1 MARPVKIRGLYY
13 YRQRVPADVAPK
25 LGKKFVK
32 ESLGTGR
39 EAEARLAFPPV
50 AAKWQAFFEQVR
62 RGVQTLTPEQCE
74 GIAGEIYAD
83 LIRTDGG
90 DQVALAPFGTL
101 YWKGL
106 IHASNT
112 ALKDEVDLGP
122 DGVVPGRVYLEQ
134 LHGPRLDRHLAA
146 RGMTVC
152 ERTYYTLLYAVNRA
166 IIQAS
171 EVVVRQAFG
180 DYTPDPNASRF
191 PKTVLPDPSKT
202 FKALWKEYC
211 KSKKASDEVANK
223 KLHFFD
229 AMIEHAGT
237 DDMRLITEEHLLG
250 LRDKLQASGLM
261 RKTVKEGYFA
271 HIKAFFAWAKRQK
284 KLPTNPA
291 AEVVVEMADDGKDM
305 RGLTDAETRAIL
317 RAALGPFGPRMA
329 PENRAARRWVPWLC
343 AYTGARLNEITQLR
357 PTDVK
362 QIDGVWCIEI
372 TPDAGSLKNEWSA
385 RLVPLHPRLTDGG
398 FLDFVDARRSK
409 ARLFYDEE
417 RAGSTAAARN
427 LGNKLREWVK
437 GMGVLE
443 DDLAAPFH
451 GWRHRFRT
459 VGRDCGI
466 DEVKLSAIQGHAPDT
481 EGKKYG
487 KFKPGVLFREIKKL
501 KRCLVEGIEPGQSP
515 PAVDRARSLETTASA
530 PNDSGHGRLGR
541 RRLRPSAAAA
551 NVGAGSPVGVRGA
564 AKRARASASGV
575 EAEAD

>member
-39 EAEARLAFPPV
+39 EAEARLKFPPV
-50 AAKWQAFFEQVR
+50 AAKWQAFFEQIR

-83 LIRTDGG
+83 LIKRDGG
-90 DQVALAPFGTL
+90 GQAATNPFGTL
-101 YWKGL
+101 YWKVL
-106 IHASNT
+106 INASKD

-122 DGVVPGRVYLEQ
+122 DGVVPGRVYLER
-134 LHGPRLDRHLAA
+134 LHGARLDQHLAA

-152 ERTYYTLLYAVNRA
+152 DRTYYTLLYAVNRA
-166 IIQAS
+166 VIQAS

-211 KSKKASDEVANK
+211 ASKKTSEEVAKK
-223 KLHFFD
+223 KLHFFV

-250 LRDKLQASGLM
+250 LRDKLQASGLK

-271 HIKAFFAWAKRQK
+271 HIKAFFAWTKRQK
-284 KLPTNPA
+284 KLPANPA
-291 AEVVVEMADDGKDM
+291 AEVVVEMADDEKDM

-317 RAALGPFGPRMA
+317 RAARGPFGARMA

-357 PTDVK
+357 PMDIR

-385 RLVPLHPRLTDGG
+385 RNIPLHPRLIDQG
-398 FLDFVDARRSK
+398 FLDFVRGRQSS

-417 RAGSTAAARN
+417 RAGATAAARN

-437 GMGVLE
+437 DMGVLE
-443 DDLAAPFH
+443 DELAAPFH

-459 VGRDCGI
+459 VGRDCEI
-466 DEVKLSAIQGHAPDT
+466 DEAKLSAIQGHAPDT

-487 KFKPGVLFREIKKL
+487 KFKPGVLLREIEKL
-501 KRCLVEGIEPGQSP
+501 EPHLIEGIEPDQSP
-515 PAVDRARSLETTASA
+515 PAVDRVRSPEATASA
-530 PNDSGHGRLGR
+530 ANGSRHGQLGRQRLG
-541 RRLRPSAAAA
+541 PSAAAA
-551 NVGAGSPVGVRGA
+551 NVGADSSVGVRVA